1 MKRRFPHPLVLLT
14 LCIFL
19 VAGLSYLI
27 PAGEFDRKTDPKTNR
42 EVVVAG
48 TYHTTL
54 PAPVNFWQAVLSI
67 PRGMQDA
74 ASVIFLVFISGAAF
88 GLVDQTGALRW
99 GATRLVSRLQNQRI
113 WVLPLVM
120 LFFGIGSAF
129 INIQEEIIP
138 LVPVMLLLTRRMGY
152 DRIVAVAVSI
162 GAAAIGAAFSPY
174 NPFQAIIAQKIA
186 DVPLLSG
193 MYFRLIFMALAL
205 AFWIFWVIRY
215 AQRTE
220 TEPDLSSDVHEGHS
234 TRHALVLL
242 LVLAVL
248 GTYVVGIL
256 QFDWG
261 FDELAGLYF
270 LLGISAAALGRLSM
284 KDTTDGFIKGL
295 ESMAFAGTL
304 IGFAR
309 AIYVVMD
316 QGHIIDTIVNGLF
329 APIGH
334 LPVQISAL
342 VMMVL
347 QGALHFVVP
356 SVSGQAVLTMPVL
369 APLSDLLGMSRNVT
383 IMAYHY
389 GAGLAELL
397 VPTNGALMAILAAS
411 GVRFEDWIR
420 FMVKPLVGLL
430 VISGA
435 ALLIGTLIGV

>member
-48 TYHTTL
+48 TYHTTP

-220 TEPDLSSDVHEGHS
+220 TEPDLSSDVHEGYS